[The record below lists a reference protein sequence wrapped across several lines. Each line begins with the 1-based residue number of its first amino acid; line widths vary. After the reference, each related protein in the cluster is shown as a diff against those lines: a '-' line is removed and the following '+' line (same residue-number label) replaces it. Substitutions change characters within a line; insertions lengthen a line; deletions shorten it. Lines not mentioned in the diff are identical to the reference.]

1 MTQKI
6 KVGVMLGSLR
16 KGSYC
21 AQLANALASVAPA
34 NLEFTVI
41 EIGDMPHYNP
51 DLETETPPE
60 SWTRFRKEVAAQDGV
75 LFITPEYNRSLP
87 SALKNAIDVGSRPW
101 GQSIWAGKAG
111 AVISQSPGA
120 LGGVMANHAVRQA
133 MVFADVPLMSQP
145 EMYIGA
151 VQNLFN
157 AEGDLATDENRAFL
171 ANYATAL
178 AAWLARF
185 K

>member
-1 MTQKI
+1 MTQKLKI
-6 KVGVMLGSLR
+6 GVLLGSLR
-16 KGSYC
+16 QNSYC
-21 AQLANALASVAPA
+21 AQLAAALASVAPA
-34 NLEFTVI
+34 NIEMQII

-60 SWTRFRKEVAAQDGV
+60 SWTRFRAALAEVQGV

-101 GQSIWAGKAG
+101 GQSAWTGKAG

-120 LGGVMANHAVRQA
+120 IGGALANHAVRQA
-133 MVFADVPLMSQP
+133 MVFADVPLMGQP
-145 EMYIGA
+145 EMYLGA
-151 VQNLFN
+151 VHAMFN

-171 ANYATAL
+171 TGFMQAY
-178 AAWLARF
+178 AAWVARF
-185 K
+185 A